1 MNTTMEAN
9 TDKEKIAQLEARI
22 VWLENK
28 LWMACENIYKIGYEM
43 DGGRTV
49 ERFGV
54 DATAARH
61 IVEAIGP
68 WQRTNIQSV
77 PNAQLLPAPTIKHQ
91 RPASTAVV
99 NKPVTWSKELRGGWL

>member
-1 MNTTMEAN
+1 MEAN

-43 DGGRTV
+43 DGNRTV

-54 DATAARH
+54 DATAARN
-61 IVEAIGP
+61 IVHAIGP
-68 WQRTNIQSV
+68 WHRTTVESV
-77 PNAQLLPAPTIKHQ
+77 PNAQLLPAPTIQHHQ
-91 RPASTAVV
+91 RTVSQPALS
-99 NKPVTWSKELRGGWL
+99 KPVTWSKELRGGWL